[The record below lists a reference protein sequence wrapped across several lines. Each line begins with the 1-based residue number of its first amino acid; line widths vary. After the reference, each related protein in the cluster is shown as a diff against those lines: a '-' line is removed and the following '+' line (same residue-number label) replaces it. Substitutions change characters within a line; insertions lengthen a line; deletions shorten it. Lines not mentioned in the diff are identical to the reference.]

1 VKDTEKGLK
10 SNENGLKSGSN
21 GTKVREEG
29 LIKDEFR
36 TGKLVPLADFNPTQP
51 KQTV

>member
-21 GTKVREEG
+21 GTIVLEEG
-29 LIKDEFR
+29 LIENR
-36 TGKLVPLADFNPTQP
+36 
-51 KQTV
+51 